1 MSSTSGETFGFTV
14 RRSTLEDGA
23 LSTSPRNLQD
33 STASDPGHLRVSN
46 ASEGDLMRPRSTDP
60 STSHTASTSPKI
72 GDTCSEIDLSEDD
85 TSTSSGSES
94 DNEGSA
100 RSRGDS
106 SSTPSMTPSLDMA
119 SPITRTRKAKATPRR
134 DTPVVHL
141 VGTEEST
148 YKAKKVRRNVRFFV
162 FTPQGRAL
170 SVTLDKQL
178 QTVADLCAYASLK
191 LLEQERVIVPR
202 CDPFTFAYFLPS
214 FADLE
219 DLQDIRENDE
229 IVLVTAKLEP
239 GQVLNGLGSTRL
251 RSHSISTL
259 PSPRGGPAASEW
271 SNIVPVVETSFHPST
286 KTLERAMTSESERF
300 SKDHLKSALTD
311 HRSRV
316 RSSHIHDIT
325 QRIES
330 FASVGD
336 RACWT
341 TYSAAPAVTTFDT
354 FSGASPRRR
363 RRSSDFNPTTPRGGI
378 ALHHSAVYSAQRNDS
393 LGTPRSIESNL
404 SGMAVTYFSQ
414 GTHLSPRSDYSGDSP
429 RGSRTSSEFSSH
441 YANSTGMSAQQLRH
455 AFEWERSENE
465 IRAVVGAQNVADKWG
480 ERDKSKKE
488 RSRLLTADEE
498 REAKKLEK
506 RTSKNKVDNR
516 VGSGSSSGKGTF
528 SSGKAGNFFSTG
540 PQKGIIGAL
549 GTLPRSKPG
558 SGGGG
563 SDASGSS
570 SARSSIAD
578 STFDSPED
586 VLIDPSGKVLGLK
599 IEKLLQR
606 LTSDSFPAVSLAK
619 AFLLTYRL
627 YMTPA
632 ELLNALEVR
641 WDADGPAPPEP
652 NSKMTPAQ
660 LQAQQLTPSRLRLI
674 TLVKQWAFKHASED
688 FEDGVVRNLLFS
700 FAAKME
706 RSGVLN
712 LTREV
717 ESALFKKRA
726 SVENAYANIV
736 STSAPTSS
744 KRRSN
749 RFSTLISA
757 TKVQE
762 AGNAHQQDSSSKE
775 PHVSSSTEL
784 KRERKRSTLVD
795 LNPGGHQFSASM
807 SDMPATSMPAED
819 EDSGESNPV
828 PYVPP
833 FGGEMFDFHPLELA
847 RQLTIIEKAYLD
859 AIKPEEMLN
868 LAWTK
873 KNKEMIA
880 PNVLGT
886 FSLAFYALSVLPS
899 PTNTLLTPH
908 LLFNTIHFCYS
919 NMRLTLPLERDTAMI
934 RFSNYIVDWMCTEIL
949 KPIDALERAMV
960 LNRFI
965 YVGHY
970 CMELNN
976 FNGAVE
982 VLSALRRSSIY
993 RLRRSWNYLSDR
1005 AWNVF
1010 EQMELL
1016 FEPDLNYKNYRA
1028 YETCSLLLPFNHLL
1042 L

>member
-1 MSSTSGETFGFTV
+1 MSSTSGETFSFTV

-23 LSTSPRNLQD
+23 PSVSPRNLQD
-33 STASDPGHLRVSN
+33 STASDPGHLRASN
-46 ASEGDLMRPRSTDP
+46 ASEGEMIRPKSADP
-60 STSHTASTSPKI
+60 STTHTDSTSPKI
-72 GDTCSEIDLSEDD
+72 GDTCSEIDLSESD
-85 TSTSSGSES
+85 TTSSSGSDS
-94 DNEGSA
+94 DNEGSE
-100 RSRGDS
+100 RSGADS
-106 SSTPSMTPSLDMA
+106 ASTPSMTPSLEMA

-134 DTPVVHL
+134 DTPVVH
-141 VGTEEST
+141 VFGAEESA

-170 SVTLDKQL
+170 SVTLNNQL
-178 QTVADLCAYASLK
+178 QTVADLCAYASIK
-191 LLEQERVIVPR
+191 LLEQDRVIVPR
-202 CDPFTFAYFLPS
+202 SDPFTFAYFLPS

-219 DLQDIRENDE
+219 DLKDIRENDE

-239 GQVLNGLGSTRL
+239 GQVLNGLGSTRV

-300 SKDHLKSALTD
+300 SKDHLKTAITD

-341 TYSAAPAVTTFDT
+341 TYSATPAVTTFDT

-378 ALHHSAVYSAQRNDS
+378 ALHHSAVYSTQRKDS
-393 LGTPRSIESNL
+393 LGTPRSIESGM

-429 RGSRTSSEFSSH
+429 RGSRTSSEFSSQ

-506 RTSKNKVDNR
+506 RSSKNKVDNR

-528 SSGKAGNFFSTG
+528 SSGKASNFFSTG
-540 PQKGIIGAL
+540 PQKGIAAAL

-558 SGGGG
+558 SGGGSTHSG
-563 SDASGSS
+563 DASGSS
-570 SARSSIAD
+570 SARSSIGD

-641 WDADGPAPPEP
+641 WDADGPPPPEP

-660 LQAQQLTPSRLRLI
+660 LQAQQLTSSRLRLI

-736 STSAPTSS
+736 STSAPTSA
-744 KRRSN
+744 KLRSN
-749 RFSTLISA
+749 RYSTLVSA

-762 AGNAHQQDSSSKE
+762 AGGQDHSKE
-775 PHVSSSTEL
+775 PSTTASAEI

-807 SDMPATSMPAED
+807 SDMPATSPPLED

-828 PYVPP
+828 PYIPP

-859 AIKPEEMLN
+859 AIKPQEMLN

-880 PNVLGT
+880 PNVLG
-886 FSLAFYALSVLPS
+886 S
-899 PTNTLLTPH
+899 
-908 LLFNTIHFCYS
+908 
-919 NMRLTLPLERDTAMI
+919 
-934 RFSNYIVDWMCTEIL
+934 
-949 KPIDALERAMV
+949 
-960 LNRFI
+960 
-965 YVGHY
+965 
-970 CMELNN
+970 
-976 FNGAVE
+976 
-982 VLSALRRSSIY
+982 
-993 RLRRSWNYLSDR
+993 
-1005 AWNVF
+1005 
-1010 EQMELL
+1010 
-1016 FEPDLNYKNYRA
+1016 
-1028 YETCSLLLPFNHLL
+1028 
-1042 L
+1042 